1 MEKWHIIDEFP
12 DYYVSNYGKVKSLK
26 NGEKFLKPIKDGLP
40 KKQKYLYVNLYSKNK
55 VKKIAIHRLV
65 AKYFVPNPN
74 KYPYVNHKDECGTN
88 NKYTNLEWCTCEYN
102 NKYGTAIKRKI
113 RSWNKRVK
121 PVIQMLNGVVVNKYD
136 SASAARKALG
146 IKHPGSVTLI
156 TKACKGIF
164 KKAYGFE
171 WKYEER

>member
-12 DYYVSNYGKVKSLK
+12 DYYVSNYGKVKSFK
-26 NGEKFLKPIKDGLP
+26 NGEKILKPIKDGSP

-102 NKYGTAIKRKI
+102 NKYGTAIKRKYAVGT
-113 RSWNKRVK
+113 NV
-121 PVIQMLNGVVVNKYD
+121 
-136 SASAARKALG
+136 
-146 IKHPGSVTLI
+146 
-156 TKACKGIF
+156 
-164 KKAYGFE
+164 
-171 WKYEER
+171 